1 LRGQSFCRL
10 SVGDISKSFNGY
22 VIFGEGMHRK
32 PRRPNVLRNWTIE
45 ELGIGQEEFLRERLA
60 RDRVPTEFRDLEAWV
75 TF

>member
-1 LRGQSFCRL
+1 
-10 SVGDISKSFNGY
+10 
-22 VIFGEGMHRK
+22 MHRK

-45 ELGIGQEEFLRERLA
+45 ELRAEQGIGQEEFLRERLA

>member
-1 LRGQSFCRL
+1 
-10 SVGDISKSFNGY
+10 
-22 VIFGEGMHRK
+22 MHRK